1 VTLAIALEEVSKR
14 FRIPMDRSMTL
25 KARVVHL
32 RSSGRFRDLYAL
44 RDVSLEIPFGRFTG
58 IVGPNGCG
66 KSTLL
71 KLLAGIYPPTAG
83 RVTVSGRV
91 SPFLELGVGFNPEL
105 TARENVFLNGAVLGL
120 TRRELQRRLDDIIGF
135 AELEEFADQKLK
147 NFSSGMQVR
156 LAFAVAIQADAGIL
170 LMDEVLAVGDA
181 RFQERCFDVFDR
193 FKRDGRTVVLV
204 THDLGAC
211 ELYCDSAFLL
221 DHGRLVAQGPATE
234 VCSTYRRMVGER
246 AEADAAAAAAAAGEQ
261 PLTVTTAD
269 GPARWGTG
277 EVRITDVELLGP
289 DGVRHHTFASG
300 KPMVV
305 RVHCEVVQPV
315 DDLICGIHVHR
326 GDGYVLGG
334 TNTFFSGWELVCPE
348 AGERFSIDWE
358 IDELRLLGGH
368 YRLSATLAAHPT
380 SRQIDCLEQAFE
392 FRVMSAAHQIGLFS
406 LGTAWRASHA
416 ELRRLSDK
424 TARRYELDPSRLDHA
439 PDGSET
445 KSA

>member
-1 VTLAIALEEVSKR
+1 VTLAISLEEVSKR

-25 KARVVHL
+25 KARVVHF
-32 RSSGRFRDLYAL
+32 RASGRFRDLYAL

-58 IVGPNGCG
+58 IIGPNGCG

-71 KLLAGIYPPTAG
+71 KLLAGIYPPTSG
-83 RVTVSGRV
+83 RVTVTGRV

-120 TRRELQRRLDDIIGF
+120 TRRDLQRRLDDIIAF
-135 AELEEFADQKLK
+135 AELEQFADQKLK

-181 RFQERCFDVFDR
+181 RFQERCFDVFNR
-193 FKRDGRTVVLV
+193 FKREGRTVVLV

-221 DHGRLVAQGPATE
+221 DQGRLVAQGLAGE

-246 AEADAAAAAAAAGEQ
+246 SDADAAAATSATAEQSVRDAG
-261 PLTVTTAD
+261 

-289 DGVRHHTFASG
+289 DGARHHTFPSG
-300 KPMVV
+300 KAMVV
-305 RVHCEVVQPV
+305 RVHCEVVEQV

-326 GDGYVLGG
+326 GDGYVLAG
-334 TNTFFSGWELVCPE
+334 TNTFFSGYELVCPP

-406 LGTAWRASHA
+406 LGTAWRASRA
-416 ELRRLSDK
+416 ELRRLSDR
-424 TARRYELDPSRLDHA
+424 TARRYELEASRIDHA